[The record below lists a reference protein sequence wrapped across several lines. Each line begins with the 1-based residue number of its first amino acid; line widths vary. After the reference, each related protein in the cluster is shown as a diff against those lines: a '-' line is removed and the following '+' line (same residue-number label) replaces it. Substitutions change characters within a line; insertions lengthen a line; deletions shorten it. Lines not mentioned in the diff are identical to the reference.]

1 MHELSLMCAVLDAI
15 MEQAVGNAFS
25 RVHRVSVAVGA
36 LCNIEDQA
44 LAFCFDIVMQGTMAD
59 GAVLDIVSVPGTG
72 WCPRCR
78 HNFPVVSLVAP
89 CPSCGTWEVDMSGGD
104 QITVTALEVE

>member
-1 MHELSLMCAVLDAI
+1 MRSVLDAI
-15 MEQAVGNAFS
+15 REQAVSDHFS

-36 LCNIEDQA
+36 LCNVEVEA

-72 WCPRCR
+72 WCQQCQ
-78 HNFPVVSLVAP
+78 HTFPVLSLVAP
-89 CPSCGTWEVDMSGGD
+89 CPSCGTWEVSMSGGD
-104 QITVTALEVE
+104 QLTITELEVE